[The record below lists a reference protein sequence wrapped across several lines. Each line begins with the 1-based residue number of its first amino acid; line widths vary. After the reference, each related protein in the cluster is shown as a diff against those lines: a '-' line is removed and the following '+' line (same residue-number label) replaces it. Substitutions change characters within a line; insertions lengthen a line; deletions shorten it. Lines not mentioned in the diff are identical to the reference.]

1 MVWAG
6 LSKKFWTNTG
16 NDMLHG
22 LEEAGEGVYHLSQDT
37 INLVN
42 DLATGNWEDIP
53 ADAFHTLGD
62 VFDIAQGA
70 MDTVIDPAVDI
81 GVQAVGETIRAA
93 GGKKAAD
100 WLESP
105 KGKKAATFAV
115 NIALLCCGIGE
126 AGMAAEGVEAV
137 KGAEAVAS
145 AAEAA
150 EATAEGA
157 EAAEATEGF
166 SNSLKNLTTST
177 EDGANAAR
185 EGDAAAEAEAV
196 AEQEKAAANVEQENE
211 ELTNASKDRSK
222 FPKSRE
228 GLKKKYSKLQKF
240 AKIGLEGNVID
251 AAIDYMLRNGKPPE
265 TPPEVTPAPS
275 TIASYIFAVVGLF
288 VLMFSILRQSGKWIM
303 ISILIELF
311 AVALFLYNRIF

>member
-1 MVWAG
+1 MVG
-6 LSKKFWTNTG
+6 FLKFLTNTG
-16 NDMLHG
+16 NDVLHG
-22 LEEAGEGVYHLSQDT
+22 LKEAEEGVVHLSQDT
-37 INLVN
+37 VKLVS
-42 DLATGNWEDIP
+42 DLATGNWKDIP

-70 MDTVIDPAVDI
+70 MDTVVDPAVDI

-105 KGKKAATFAV
+105 KGKKAAAFGL

-126 AGMAAEGVEAV
+126 AGMAMEGVEGVEA
-137 KGAEAVAS
+137 AE
-145 AAEAA
+145 
-150 EATAEGA
+150 EGVQ
-157 EAAEATEGF
+157 AAEATEEF
-166 SNSLKNLTTST
+166 SNSLNNLTKVT

-185 EGDAAAEAEAV
+185 EGDAAAQEAAV
-196 AEQEKAAANVEQENE
+196 AEQEEAAAKVKEENE
-211 ELTNASKDRSK
+211 ALTEKSKDRSK
-222 FPKSRE
+222 FNKSRE
-228 GLKKKYSKLQKF
+228 GVKKKYSKLQKF

-251 AAIDYMLRNGKPPE
+251 AAIDYMLRNGEVPE
-265 TPPEVTPAPS
+265 TPPEVPPAPS
-275 TIASYIFAVVGLF
+275 TIASYIFAAIGLF
-288 VLMFSILRQSGKWIM
+288 VLMFSILRHSGKWIM